1 MVSMSHRSM
10 ITEGAGTSLAQVV
23 QLLLVFNSDNF
34 SVLIQNRNRENKLN
48 MERVTRL
55 SGISE
60 KARVIVVTTSVMAAV
75 VALMSFA
82 C

>member
-1 MVSMSHRSM
+1 M
-10 ITEGAGTSLAQVV
+10 IAEGAGTSLAQVV